1 MLGYQGLLRL
11 MSEDFSVRTTMVFRY
26 PKIECKFELSQKQK
40 DHNNNSNLYF
50 LETIAEFL
58 LTVVKT
64 NTS

>member
-1 MLGYQGLLRL
+1 